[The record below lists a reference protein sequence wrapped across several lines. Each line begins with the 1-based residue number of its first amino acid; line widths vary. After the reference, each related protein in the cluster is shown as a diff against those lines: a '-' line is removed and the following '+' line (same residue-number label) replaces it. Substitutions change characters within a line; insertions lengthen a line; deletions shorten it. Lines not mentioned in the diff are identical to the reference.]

1 MKLSIETVIT
11 PEKIINY
18 LLIAKKRNDKSKWLN
33 DAGYTQENWQRF
45 ENDLRTQ
52 ILSLDAVQTAQNEYG
67 QMDEIR
73 GTLSGPNGKT
83 LHVCSIWM
91 QEYQTGLT
99 KFITIYP
106 DKRRSER

>member
-33 DAGYTQENWQRF
+33 DAGYTQENWQIF

-52 ILSLDAVQTAQNEYG
+52 ILSCDAVPTAKNDYG
-67 QMDEIR
+67 QMYEIR
-73 GTLSGPNGKT
+73 GTLSGPNGKYSSRMFH
-83 LHVCSIWM
+83 L
-91 QEYQTGLT
+91 
-99 KFITIYP
+99 
-106 DKRRSER
+106 DERISDSGNQIHHNLSG